1 MRTLPTF
8 LFPALTMLCLATTLR
23 AQQNQI
29 SSTASTAV
37 PSPVPRLIK
46 FTGTVLDD
54 QGRPMKSPV
63 GVMFALYASQSGASP
78 LWMETQNVE
87 TDAQGNYSVLLGAN
101 SASGVPAEM
110 FSSGEA
116 RWLGVQAEHQP
127 EQPRVLLVSVPYAL
141 KAGDAQTLGGLPP
154 SAFLQTQS
162 SGSAVLLPTGTNA
175 AATATA
181 APLSGLLAVTTGGLT
196 SASVPV
202 ADGASDIK
210 NSQITDNGTTVAIGG
225 CTPDPTTKL
234 DVCGPA
240 SINGAL
246 QLPTTGKAVSG
257 STGGMNSQPFDLFS
271 STFNSALN
279 GAIPQHFRWQLE
291 PVGQNTPT
299 PGAKV
304 SLLYAAAPAALAE
317 TGFSIDNHGLITF
330 AKGQTMPA
338 VTGNETVSGNFTA
351 SGSVSGASAKFTGP
365 VATGAETVNGN
376 ITDTGNISA
385 TGSVTGASLS
395 LPDTTSAT
403 KGVISFGG
411 TTFVH
416 DFGTQ
421 NTFVGKSA
429 GNLTT
434 SGSGRNAAFGMSA
447 LQNNTTG
454 AFNTASGFAS
464 LFSNTTGSSN
474 TASGENALLFN
485 TGGSSNTAAG
495 QAALYRNTTG
505 NNNTAVG
512 VGAGL
517 TLTPAN
523 ANMTGSNNTF
533 IGYQSGPGTATQ
545 LTNATAI
552 GANAVVSESNALVLG
567 GTGANAV
574 NVGIGTSVP
583 LSSLDVAGL
592 QHTLIGNTGCGAAF
606 GGIGFG
612 AASLSD
618 CTHYSLL
625 GEGVHTYLNR
635 PAGGQIAF
643 REGNNTEMVLAPGG
657 NLGIGTPSPA
667 HALEVV
673 DPSSTGLRVRTNTTG
688 GTVASFG
695 GNGDFQIDAP
705 NLFGPDLPGGRL
717 TVKESG
723 LVGIGSNLPIAL
735 LDVEG
740 SQASSAFGNGAAATQ
755 VLQVTGGKGG
765 NSNGSG
771 GGGNGASINLTAGA
785 GGDSALGTG
794 GGPGGTVT
802 IQAGA
807 GGDGSLSTTP
817 GNGGSVSISGGAG
830 GNRGGFSGSPG
841 NPGNV
846 LLAPTGGL
854 VGVGTNTPDSLLTV
868 NGSADKPG
876 GGSWGTFS
884 DGRLKTVEGAFR
896 ASLDQILQLHPIRYR
911 YKEDNALGI
920 SDHQEH
926 IGFVAQD
933 VARVIPEAVSANDK
947 GYLLVNNDPIL
958 WSMLNAIKE
967 QQREIQRLAKE
978 IRELRKAQ
986 QAVAHS
992 QSPRKLAP
1000 TQLHDSGQGPSRSH

>member
-1 MRTLPTF
+1 MRTQSKF
-8 LFPALTMLCLATTLR
+8 LVPFLVMLCFAATLF
-23 AQQNQI
+23 AQQNQV
-29 SSTASTAV
+29 SSTANTTAA
-37 PSPVPRLIK
+37 PPVPRLIR
-46 FTGTVLDD
+46 FTGTLVDE
-54 QGRPMKSPV
+54 QGRLMKSPV
-63 GVMFALYASQSGASP
+63 GVTFALYAQQSEGAA

-87 TDAQGNYSVLLGAN
+87 IDAKGNYTVLLGAN
-101 SASGVPAEM
+101 SAHGVPADL
-110 FSSGEA
+110 FNSGEA
-116 RWLGVQAEHQP
+116 RWLGVQAERQV

-141 KAGDAQTLGGLPP
+141 KAGDAQTLGGLPS
-154 SAFLQTQS
+154 SAFLQTQGGS
-162 SGSAVLLPTGTNA
+162 SAVLVPTGTSA

-196 SASVPV
+196 SGSVPV

-210 NSQITDNGTTVAIGG
+210 NSQITDNGTTVAIGA

-429 GNLTT
+429 GSLTT

-447 LQNNTTG
+447 LQNNTAG
-454 AFNTASGFAS
+454 SFNTASGFAS

-533 IGYQSGPGTATQ
+533 IGYQSGPGTVAQ

-552 GANAVVSESNALVLG
+552 GANAIVNQSNALVLG
-567 GTGANAV
+567 GIGANAV
-574 NVGIGTSVP
+574 NVGIGTPTP
-583 LSSLDVAGL
+583 LSNFDVAGL
-592 QHTLIGNTGCGAAF
+592 QHTLIGNTGCGGSF

-612 AASLSD
+612 ANALSD
-618 CTHYSLL
+618 CMHYSLL

-635 PAGGQIAF
+635 PAGGQILF
-643 REGNNTEMVLAPGG
+643 REGNATEMVL
-657 NLGIGTPSPA
+657 TS
-667 HALEVV
+667 
-673 DPSSTGLRVRTNTTG
+673 
-688 GTVASFG
+688 
-695 GNGDFQIDAP
+695 
-705 NLFGPDLPGGRL
+705 GGRL
-717 TVKESG
+717 GLGTTTPSFLLHVNGTMRAETGLSLGGNASLSVDAPGTIGGHLTVQPNG
-723 LVGIGSNLPIAL
+723 NVGINSPNPSAT
-735 LDVEG
+735 LDVNG
-740 SQASSAFGNGAAATQ
+740 TVSIGGDTPMSSNPHMAFSAFQLGS
-755 VLQVTGGKGG
+755 LCGG
-765 NSNGSG
+765 NAKCG
-771 GGGNGASINLTAGA
+771 GGTAVRGGAFVPDKNILITRMTLSIGNPIDPSCGSAHADILNGLGGPTLLTVALPANNIYTDSGPLAVSVSAGAFLIFTAVVDNSNSCNVGAS
-785 GGDSALGTG
+785 
-794 GGPGGTVT
+794 
-802 IQAGA
+802 
-807 GGDGSLSTTP
+807 
-817 GNGGSVSISGGAG
+817 AG
-830 GNRGGFSGSPG
+830 GNIF
-841 NPGNV
+841 
-846 LLAPTGGL
+846 
-854 VGVGTNTPDSLLTV
+854 
-868 NGSADKPG
+868 
-876 GGSWGTFS
+876 
-884 DGRLKTVEGAFR
+884 
-896 ASLDQILQLHPIRYR
+896 
-911 YKEDNALGI
+911 
-920 SDHQEH
+920 
-926 IGFVAQD
+926 
-933 VARVIPEAVSANDK
+933 ANMQ
-947 GYLLVNNDPIL
+947 YV
-958 WSMLNAIKE
+958 M
-967 QQREIQRLAKE
+967 Q
-978 IRELRKAQ
+978 
-986 QAVAHS
+986 
-992 QSPRKLAP
+992 
-1000 TQLHDSGQGPSRSH
+1000 